1 MVGLANVVGRALDK
15 QAAEQADAKARYPRR
30 AKRNEG
36 AAQVFGGGCPLVT
49 ASFIASSKA
58 TQRTATPTTKAAG
71 VDGLDVYSAFFGP
84 ASITSSTVRRP
95 ALGELISTAMLPGGC
110 WFFHIRVCA
119 AGIFS
124 QG

>member
-1 MVGLANVVGRALDK
+1 MTRKALRSPNLK
-15 QAAEQADAKARYPRR
+15 LSEFVSLMSRSWTH
-30 AKRNEG
+30 
-36 AAQVFGGGCPLVT
+36 FGVQ
-49 ASFIASSKA
+49 S
-58 TQRTATPTTKAAG
+58 QKAAVG
-71 VDGLDVYSAFFGP
+71 TTPFPRCTIEFGFDSAVYSAFFGP